1 MPYLNSV
8 AAIDAQLKNLR
19 SSISDLGHQ
28 IDSYKAK
35 SAAAAG
41 AGVFLLLLAALATYD
56 LSTGK
61 SEVWG
66 VQGLSREILVGIAI
80 AFGGGAIIL
89 LVYAFTRITR
99 RDHSLDARLD
109 LMEQEYAELVEQR
122 SRITGN
128 QD

>member
-99 RDHSLDARLD
+99 RDHNLDARLD